1 MAEEEIIEVED
12 LASRKFKSIEEK
24 PKEVATSSIFKKPPA
39 KKGASTSKSSLMN
52 LVKRKVSPAATE
64 TKNTS
69 IAATKSTSS
78 ASNSNQS
85 TAVSQ
90 PTSSALSLLSGYND
104 SDESD

>member
-39 KKGASTSKSSLMN
+39 TKVGSTSKSSLTN
-52 LVKRKVSPAATE
+52 LVKRKVPPSATE
-64 TKNTS
+64 TKNASTTE
-69 IAATKSTSS
+69 TKSTPS

-85 TAVSQ
+85 IVVRQ
-90 PTSSALSLLSGYND
+90 PASSALSLLSGYDD

>member
-12 LASRKFKSIEEK
+12 LSSRKFKSIEEK

-39 KKGASTSKSSLMN
+39 TKVGSTSKSSLAN
-52 LVKRKVSPAATE
+52 LVKRKVPASATE

-69 IAATKSTSS
+69 TTVTQSTSS
-78 ASNSNQS
+78 ASNSNQL

-90 PTSSALSLLSGYND
+90 PTSSALSLLSGYDD